1 MKNHIRNIHS
11 KDENYSAN
19 LDPRTPVEIREN
31 NAESEDKNEIDA
43 IEAKLSIDLSKVD
56 EKLSSS
62 KGKKVLLYSKKRFS
76 CNICGKM
83 LLCKQ
88 SLKRHL
94 KIHLG
99 LKPHKV

>member
-43 IEAKLSIDLSKVD
+43 IESKLSSDLSKVD
-56 EKLSSS
+56 ENLSSS
-62 KGKKVLLYSKKRFS
+62 KKKLFS

>member
-43 IEAKLSIDLSKVD
+43 IEGKLIIDLSKVD

-62 KGKKVLLYSKKRFS
+62 KGTKVLSKKRFS

>member
-11 KDENYSAN
+11 KDENYSAI

-43 IEAKLSIDLSKVD
+43 IEAKLSSELSKVD
-56 EKLSSS
+56 ENLST
-62 KGKKVLLYSKKRFS
+62 SKKLFS
-76 CNICGKM
+76 CNICAKV
-83 LLCKQ
+83 LLCQQ

>member
-1 MKNHIRNIHS
+1 MHS
-11 KDENYSAN
+11 KDENYLAN

-43 IEAKLSIDLSKVD
+43 IEAYLSSELSKVD
-56 EKLSSS
+56 ENLSSS
-62 KGKKVLLYSKKRFS
+62 KKLYS

>member
-19 LDPRTPVEIREN
+19 LDPKTPVEIREN
-31 NAESEDKNEIDA
+31 NAETEDKDEIDA
-43 IEAKLSIDLSKVD
+43 IDAIDEKLSSDLSKVD

-62 KGKKVLLYSKKRFS
+62 KKRYS
-76 CNICGKM
+76 CNICGRM
-83 LLCKQ
+83 LSCKQ
-88 SLKRHL
+88 SLERHL

>member
-19 LDPRTPVEIREN
+19 LDPWTPVEIREN
-31 NAESEDKNEIDA
+31 NAETEDKDEIDA
-43 IEAKLSIDLSKVD
+43 IDEKLSSDLSKVD

-62 KGKKVLLYSKKRFS
+62 KKRYS
-76 CNICGKM
+76 CNICGRM
-83 LLCKQ
+83 LSCKQ
-88 SLKRHL
+88 SLERHL

>member
-43 IEAKLSIDLSKVD
+43 IEGKLIIDLSKVD
-56 EKLSSS
+56 EKLSS
-62 KGKKVLLYSKKRFS
+62 SKKRFS

>member
-1 MKNHIRNIHS
+1 MHS
-11 KDENYSAN
+11 KNINYSAN
-19 LDPRTPVEIREN
+19 LDPKTPVEIREN

-43 IEAKLSIDLSKVD
+43 IEAKLSIDLSKED
-56 EKLSSS
+56 ENLST
-62 KGKKVLLYSKKRFS
+62 SKKGFS

-94 KIHLG
+94 KTHLG
-99 LKPHKV
+99 LKPHKVWNSHSSGCAM

>member
-1 MKNHIRNIHS
+1 MHNKII
-11 KDENYSAN
+11 NYSAN
-19 LDPRTPVEIREN
+19 LDSKTHVEIKEN

-56 EKLSSS
+56 ENLST
-62 KGKKVLLYSKKRFS
+62 SKKRFS
-76 CNICGKM
+76 CDICGKM

-94 KIHLG
+94 KTHLG

>member
-1 MKNHIRNIHS
+1 MRNIHS

-31 NAESEDKNEIDA
+31 NAESEEKNEIDA
-43 IEAKLSIDLSKVD
+43 IEAKLSIDLSKED
-56 EKLSSS
+56 ENLST
-62 KGKKVLLYSKKRFS
+62 SKKRFS
-76 CNICGKM
+76 CDICGKM

-94 KIHLG
+94 KTHLG

>member
-1 MKNHIRNIHS
+1 MHS
-11 KDENYSAN
+11 KNINYSAN
-19 LDPRTPVEIREN
+19 LDPKTPVEIREN

-43 IEAKLSIDLSKVD
+43 IEAKPNYLSKVD
-56 EKLSSS
+56 EKLSP
-62 KGKKVLLYSKKRFS
+62 SKKRFS
-76 CNICGKM
+76 CDICGKM

-94 KIHLG
+94 KTHLG